1 MKPVKYIVFSVISAA
16 LLLAGCSS
24 APVQE
29 QEPMN
34 KNFFAMNTYIS
45 FTIYGD
51 VPENVM
57 ELSEAKVNE
66 LEALWSV
73 TRDDSEIY
81 AINHAD
87 GEPITV
93 SDETAEL
100 LRFSLEMGE
109 QTGGALDVT
118 IYPVLTAWGFTTG
131 SYQIPSEELLAEKM
145 QLVGYEKVSLKD
157 NTVFLLPGM
166 QLDFGA
172 VAKGYACDLIRDLL
186 RDNGVTSAIISLG
199 GNICAI
205 GSKPDGS
212 DFRISVQHPDER
224 NSLGILTLSDRCIS
238 TSGTY
243 ERYFVGEDGKEYG
256 HILNPETGRPMQ
268 SDLISVTVVSE
279 DGKLCDAL
287 STSLFVKGLD
297 GAIAYYREHDGFE
310 LLLMAEN
317 GELYLTDGLK
327 DQFALAAEYQNI
339 PVNVIGK

>member
-1 MKPVKYIVFSVISAA
+1 
-16 LLLAGCSS
+16 
-24 APVQE
+24 
-29 QEPMN
+29 
-34 KNFFAMNTYIS
+34 MNTYIS
-45 FTIYGD
+45 FTVYGD
-51 VPENVM
+51 VPENVLDM
-57 ELSEAKVNE
+57 AEAKVNE

-73 TRDDSEIY
+73 TRNDSDIY
-81 AINHAD
+81 IINHAD
-87 GEPITV
+87 GEPVTV

-100 LRFSLEMGE
+100 LRFSLEMGK
-109 QTGGALDVT
+109 QTEGALDIT

-145 QLVGYEKVSLKD
+145 QLVGFEKVSLED
-157 NTVFLLPGM
+157 NTVSLLPGM

-205 GSKPDGS
+205 GSRTDGS
-212 DFRISVQHPDER
+212 DFRISVQHPDNR
-224 NSLGILTLSDRCIS
+224 NSLGILSLSDRCIS

-256 HILNPETGRPMQ
+256 HILNPETGSPMQ
-268 SDLISVTVVSE
+268 SNLISVTMVSE

-297 GAIAYYREHDGFE
+297 GALDYYREHEGFE

-317 GELYLTDGLK
+317 KEVYLTSGLK
-327 DQFALAAEYQNI
+327 DRFTLSAEYQNV
-339 PVNVIGK
+339 PVNIIEK

>member
-1 MKPVKYIVFSVISAA
+1 
-16 LLLAGCSS
+16 
-24 APVQE
+24 
-29 QEPMN
+29 MN

-45 FTIYGD
+45 LTVYGEAS
-51 VPENVM
+51 ENAM
-57 ELSEAKVNE
+57 GIAEEKINE

-73 TRDDSEIY
+73 TKADSEVY
-81 AINHAD
+81 TINHAD
-87 GEPITV
+87 GEPVTV

-100 LRFSLEMGE
+100 LRFSLEMAE
-109 QTGGALDVT
+109 QTDGALDIT

-145 QLVGYEKVSLKD
+145 QLVGYEKVSLAD
-157 NTVFLLPGM
+157 NTVSLLPGM

-172 VAKGYACDLIRDLL
+172 VAKGYASDTIRDLML
-186 RDNGVTSAIISLG
+186 EEGVTSAIISLG

-212 DFRISVQHPDER
+212 DFRISVQHPDNR
-224 NSLGILTLSDRCIS
+224 DSLGILTLSNSSVS
-238 TSGTY
+238 TSGAY
-243 ERYFVGEDGKEYG
+243 ERYFVGDDGKEYG

-297 GAIAYYREHDGFE
+297 GSTEYYQEHEGFE
-310 LLLMAEN
+310 FLLMAEN
-317 GELYLTDGLK
+317 GEIYLTEGLEHC
-327 DQFALAAEYQNI
+327 FTIAESYQDI
-339 PVNVIGK
+339 SVHIIRR

>member
-1 MKPVKYIVFSVISAA
+1 MKPVKCLLISIVSTA
-16 LLLAGCSS
+16 LFLTGCSFS
-24 APVQE
+24 PLQE

-45 FTIYGD
+45 FTVYGD
-51 VPENVM
+51 VPENVLDM
-57 ELSEAKVNE
+57 SEAKINE

-73 TRDDSEIY
+73 TRNDSEIY

-87 GEPITV
+87 GELVTV
-93 SDETAEL
+93 SDETANL
-100 LRFSLEMGE
+100 LRFSLEMGK
-109 QTGGALDVT
+109 QTEGALDIT

-145 QLVGYEKVSLKD
+145 QLVGFEKVSLKD
-157 NTVFLLPGM
+157 NTVSLLPGM

-205 GSKPDGS
+205 GSRPDGG
-212 DFRISVQHPDER
+212 DFRISVQHPDNS
-224 NSLGILTLSDRCIS
+224 NSLGILSLSDRCIS

-256 HILNPETGRPMQ
+256 HILNPETGKPMQ

-297 GAIAYYREHDGFE
+297 GALDYYREHEGFE

-317 GELYLTDGLK
+317 GEVYLTSGLK
-327 DQFALAAEYQNI
+327 DRFTLSAEYQNV
-339 PVNVIGK
+339 PVNVIEK

>member
-1 MKPVKYIVFSVISAA
+1 
-16 LLLAGCSS
+16 
-24 APVQE
+24 
-29 QEPMN
+29 MN

-45 FTIYGD
+45 LTVYGEAS
-51 VPENVM
+51 ENAM
-57 ELSEAKVNE
+57 GIAEEKINE

-73 TRDDSEIY
+73 TKADSEVY
-81 AINHAD
+81 TINHAD
-87 GEPITV
+87 GEPVTV

-100 LRFSLEMGE
+100 LRFSLEMAE
-109 QTGGALDVT
+109 QTDGALDIT

-145 QLVGYEKVSLKD
+145 QLVGYEKVSLTD
-157 NTVFLLPGM
+157 NTVSLLPGM

-172 VAKGYACDLIRDLL
+172 VAKGYASDMIRDLML
-186 RDNGVTSAIISLG
+186 EEGVTSAIISLG

-212 DFRISVQHPDER
+212 DFRISVQHPDNR
-224 NSLGILTLSDRCIS
+224 DSLGILALSNSSVS
-238 TSGTY
+238 TSGAY
-243 ERYFVGEDGKEYG
+243 ERYFVGDDGKEYG

-297 GAIAYYREHDGFE
+297 GSTAYYREHEGFE
-310 LLLMAEN
+310 LLLMAED
-317 GELYLTDGLK
+317 GELYLTEGLEHC
-327 DQFALAAEYQNI
+327 FTIAESYQDI
-339 PVNVIGK
+339 SIHIIRR

>member
-1 MKPVKYIVFSVISAA
+1 MKPVKCLFISIVSTAVF
-16 LLLAGCSS
+16 LTGCSFS
-24 APVQE
+24 PLQE

-45 FTIYGD
+45 FTVYGD
-51 VPENVM
+51 APENVLDM
-57 ELSEAKVNE
+57 AEAKVNE

-73 TRDDSEIY
+73 TRNDSEIY

-87 GEPITV
+87 GEPVTV
-93 SDETAEL
+93 SNETAEL
-100 LRFSLEMGE
+100 LRFSLEMGK
-109 QTGGALDVT
+109 QTEGALDITV
-118 IYPVLTAWGFTTG
+118 YPVLTAWGFTTG

-145 QLVGYEKVSLKD
+145 QLVGFEKVSLKG
-157 NTVFLLPGM
+157 NVVSLLPGM

-205 GSKPDGS
+205 GSRPDGS
-212 DFRISVQHPDER
+212 DFRISVQHPDNR
-224 NSLGILTLSDRCIS
+224 NSLGILSLSDRCIS

-256 HILNPETGRPMQ
+256 HILNPETGNPMQ

-297 GAIAYYREHDGFE
+297 GTLDYYREHEGFE

-317 GELYLTDGLK
+317 GEVYLTSRLK
-327 DQFALAAEYQNI
+327 DRFTLAAEYQNI
-339 PVNVIGK
+339 PVNVIEK